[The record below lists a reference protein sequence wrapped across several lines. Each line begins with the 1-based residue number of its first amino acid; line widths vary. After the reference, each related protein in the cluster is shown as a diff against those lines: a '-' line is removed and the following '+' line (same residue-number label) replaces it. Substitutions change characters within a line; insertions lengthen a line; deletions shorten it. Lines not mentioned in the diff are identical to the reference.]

1 MKTFIIILIIVILIV
16 VILRTV
22 NFLKRKKSRSHNID
36 PAAAEAFRKYLEMT
50 IMLKKT
56 MGSQGTDADVIPEGT
71 GEFGLEVTNPIPTST
86 NYGSISYLG
95 KLRTLDG
102 VKVEYERRGS
112 YQAANIPS
120 MIDGYKIT
128 ANGKDVATIF
138 LCPYN
143 KKNSEIAPRG
153 FKLAPLPFVE

>member
-1 MKTFIIILIIVILIV
+1 MIVVVLIV
-16 VILRTV
+16 VILRTID
-22 NFLKRKKSRSHNID
+22 FLKRKKSRSHTID
-36 PAAAEAFRKYLEMT
+36 PAAAKAFRKYLEMT
-50 IMLKKT
+50 VMMRKT

-71 GEFGLEVTNPIPTST
+71 GEFGLEATNPIPTST
-86 NYGSISYLG
+86 NFGSISYLG

-112 YQAANIPS
+112 YEAANIPS

-153 FKLAPLPFVE
+153 FKLALLPFVE

>member
-1 MKTFIIILIIVILIV
+1 MVALILIV
-16 VILRTV
+16 VILRTI

-50 IMLKKT
+50 VMMRKT

-102 VKVEYERRGS
+102 LKVEYERRGS

-128 ANGKDVATIF
+128 ADGKDVATIF

-143 KKNSEIAPRG
+143 KKNSDLAPRG
-153 FKLAPLPFVE
+153 FKLVPLFFVE

>member
-1 MKTFIIILIIVILIV
+1 
-16 VILRTV
+16 
-22 NFLKRKKSRSHNID
+22 
-36 PAAAEAFRKYLEMT
+36 
-50 IMLKKT
+50 
-56 MGSQGTDADVIPEGT
+56 VIPEGT

-86 NYGSISYLG
+86 NFGSISYLG

-128 ANGKDVATIF
+128 ANGIDVATIF

-143 KKNSEIAPRG
+143 KKKFRTGPKRI
-153 FKLAPLPFVE
+153 

>member
-1 MKTFIIILIIVILIV
+1 
-16 VILRTV
+16 
-22 NFLKRKKSRSHNID
+22 
-36 PAAAEAFRKYLEMT
+36 
-50 IMLKKT
+50 MLKKT

-86 NYGSISYLG
+86 NFGSISYLG

-143 KKNSEIAPRG
+143 KKNSEVAPRG

>member
-1 MKTFIIILIIVILIV
+1 MKTFIIIMIAVILIV
-16 VILRTV
+16 VALRTI
-22 NFLKRKKSRSHNID
+22 NFFKRKKSNSLSVD
-36 PAAAEAFRKYLEMT
+36 PAAAEAFRKYLEM
-50 IMLKKT
+50 IAMVKKT

-86 NYGSISYLG
+86 IYGSISYLG

-102 VKVEYERRGS
+102 IKVEYERTS
-112 YQAANIPS
+112 SAQAANIPS
-120 MIDGYKIT
+120 KIDIYKIT
-128 ANGKDVATIF
+128 ANGLDLATIF

-153 FKLAPLPFVE
+153 FKLATLPFVE

>member
-1 MKTFIIILIIVILIV
+1 MKTFIIIMIVVVLIV
-16 VILRTV
+16 VILRTI
-22 NFLKRKKSRSHNID
+22 NFLKRKRSKSLSID
-36 PAAAEAFRKYLEMT
+36 PTAAEAFRKYLEM
-50 IMLKKT
+50 IAMVKKT

-71 GEFGLEVTNPIPTST
+71 GEFGLEATNPIPTST
-86 NYGSISYLG
+86 NFGSISYLG

-112 YQAANIPS
+112 FQAANIPS

>member
-1 MKTFIIILIIVILIV
+1 MKTFIIIMIVVVLIV
-16 VILRTV
+16 VILRTI

-50 IMLKKT
+50 VMMRKT

-95 KLRTLDG
+95 KLRTLGG
-102 VKVEYERRGS
+102 VKVEYERQGS

-120 MIDGYKIT
+120 MIDRYKIT

-153 FKLAPLPFVE
+153 FKLATLPFVE